1 MHQEEHDV
9 KHDTDFSPADLL
21 KGISGGA
28 TTRAPRT
35 RHKLT
40 EAQKDYVIRR
50 LAAYDTPTEIQRDL
64 REKFG
69 VEITRQAVE
78 TYDPTRRP
86 DCGKQSAD
94 VFFGARGALLERE
107 PEAPLSL
114 RKDEIRRRER
124 LVLRSVEM
132 LADRILKSIDA
143 GSGDVFAKRADRIS
157 DEDRLRALQSFAD
170 RLKATNPA
178 GFAALR
184 ITLLGEPP
192 DAPLRAERAAG
203 AAQDDPGA
211 SHAE

>member
-1 MHQEEHDV
+1 MND
-9 KHDTDFSPADLL
+9 DADFSPTTLL
-21 KGISGGA
+21 QGTPDGQA
-28 TTRAPRT
+28 ARARRPN
-35 RHKLT
+35 HKLT

-50 LAAYDTPTEIQRDL
+50 LAAYDTPIEIQRDL

-78 TYDPTRRP
+78 VYDPTRRP
-86 DCGKQSAD
+86 RCGKQSAD
-94 VFFGARGALLERE
+94 AFFGARGALLASE
-107 PEAPLSL
+107 PDAPLSL
-114 RKDEIRRRER
+114 RKDELRRRER
-124 LVLRSVEM
+124 LVLRSIET

-143 GSGDVFAKRADRIS
+143 GNGDVFAKRADRIS
-157 DEDRLRALQSFAD
+157 DDDRLRALQSFAD

-184 ITLLGEPP
+184 IALLGEPLGEP
-192 DAPLRAERAAG
+192 RDEPAQPEPAAP